1 MSHAKSLQTTPTTQ
15 HLPQAAVPTIG
26 SVTSSF
32 FVQIG
37 DLLGDEA
44 GPVAEVPNAVHLLW
58 YTSIEERPSIGVMT
72 SDFQASSTLIHS
84 LVEMHILTDSKMPT
98 LREALRNNTPIETIK
113 ITRVGHLGEG
123 SENTEMYSSEFTNC
137 FLESIEDF
145 PDKLIIKARITQ
157 RSDVANTTGFDGK
170 QETEAGAG
178 ATASGWNYEE
188 NSDALGGDSGGG

>member
-1 MSHAKSLQTTPTTQ
+1 MSHSKSLQTTPTTQ
-15 HLPQAAVPTIG
+15 HLSQAAVPVIG

-32 FVQIG
+32 FVQID

-84 LVEMHILTDSKMPT
+84 LLEMHILTDSKMPS
-98 LREALRNNTPIETIK
+98 LRDALRTNKPIQTIK
-113 ITRVGHLGEG
+113 ITRVGHLGDELNA
-123 SENTEMYSSEFTNC
+123 ELYSSEFTNC

-157 RSDVANTTGFDGK
+157 RSDVATATGFDGK

-188 NSDALGGDSGGG
+188 NSDAGGGSEGA